1 MKMNIALH
9 LLVLLLF
16 IINNCCTHAAY
27 NNATRCPELDGKIYE
42 NKCYFVS
49 KNFKSSQCGC
59 QEYCNEHGNG
69 TLVCVKSKEHM
80 TWINENFPV
89 KREDDEHE
97 SSTWRYIGLYKT
109 EPTTQK
115 DPSKFSQTSMSCANS
130 NMYLGGFIGD

>member
-1 MKMNIALH
+1 MKKNIALH
-9 LLVLLLF
+9 LLVLLC
-16 IINNCCTHAAY
+16 INICCTHAAY
-27 NNATRCPELDGKIYE
+27 NAARCPELDGKIYE
-42 NKCYFVS
+42 NKCYFVP
-49 KNFKSSQCGC
+49 KKFQSSQCGC

-97 SSTWRYIGLYKT
+97 EYIWRYIGLYKT

-115 DPSKFSQTSMSCANS
+115 DP
-130 NMYLGGFIGD
+130 